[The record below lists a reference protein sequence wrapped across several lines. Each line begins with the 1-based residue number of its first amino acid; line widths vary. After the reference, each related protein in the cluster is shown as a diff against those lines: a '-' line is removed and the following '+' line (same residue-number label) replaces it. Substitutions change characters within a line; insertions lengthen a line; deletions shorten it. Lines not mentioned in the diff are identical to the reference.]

1 MIKLDSAS
9 FGSTLA
15 STTAYVLI
23 AANLIPLVGVM
34 LFDWSLPLIMIL
46 YWLENVV
53 IGVYTLV
60 KMLVLTLNTGQI
72 KNLFN
77 MAFFCIH
84 YGIFCSVHGAILLEI
99 LNVTAPN
106 SLEQEFILLR
116 PIELFQFLATTFGD
130 ALLLGLVAL
139 ILSHGFSMFEHF
151 FQRGEKEVLT
161 INKLMSAPYPRILI
175 LHVTIIGGAMLIE
188 FLGSPTYL
196 LVLLVVIKI
205 IVDVKLHQREHARNA
220 AEASIEN

>member
-1 MIKLDSAS
+1 LIKLDSAS